1 MMKHAP
7 EFRDTSSLAMAA
19 WLDLLRNMSSGEKLT
34 QALRLTELAIKLSEA
49 GVRLAHP
56 SADEREVF
64 LRAAAR
70 RLSRDLMIR
79 AYGWDPESDGHP
91 G

>member
-7 EFRDTSSLAMAA
+7 EFGDTAPSAMAA

-34 QALRLTELAIKLSEA
+34 QALRLSELAIKLSEA
-49 GVRLAHP
+49 GVRLAQP
-56 SADEREVF
+56 LADDREVF